1 LKIVMMFSGGLLQ
14 MIYVKKFICII
25 RGGRLFFLFYNFDKR
40 NKNEVFSRQVSC
52 AIIKIAL

>member
-1 LKIVMMFSGGLLQ
+1 MMFSGGLLR
-14 MIYVKKFICII
+14 IVYVKKFICII